1 MEPIVPGWGTIVS
14 NMTPRMARPIPTH
27 LAPLVEQ
34 LELDRPQIVTLDQ
47 LAEMMRAL
55 GLRGAPRRAA
65 FRLRRHGW
73 LLPTGVRGAYEFAPA
88 ERAGP
93 ISEGDALLGVR
104 AVLAENPSLPI
115 ATALG
120 TALALQN
127 ITDRGPDIP
136 ELALPRMQTVPR
148 PLRRGDVRILRFDW
162 VLPTRRIHGV
172 PVHRPA
178 TVLVHLAHRPSDVRS
193 WAAMLEALPDIVAA
207 APEDEIARELRNRPH
222 ATQVR
227 LAYLTQSV
235 APALASALGI
245 TPAGKVWFGPR
256 GALLRHDAAW
266 NVADTIL
273 PFAPKALSPAQ
284 KSERSSAAPVSV
296 TSTNAA
302 RDDR

>member
-1 MEPIVPGWGTIVS
+1 
-14 NMTPRMARPIPTH
+14 MARQIPAH

-47 LAEMMRAL
+47 LAEMMRVL
-55 GLRGAPRRAA
+55 GIGGAPRRAA
-65 FRLRRHGW
+65 FRLRQHGW

-93 ISEGDALLGVR
+93 ISEGDALLGMR
-104 AVLAENPSLPI
+104 AVLAENPALPV
-115 ATALG
+115 AAALG

-136 ELALPRMQTVPR
+136 ELALPRAQTIPR
-148 PLRRGDVRILRFDW
+148 PLRRTEVRILRFDW
-162 VLPTRRIHGV
+162 TLPTQRIRGV

-178 TVLVHLAHRPSDVRS
+178 TVLVHLAHRPSNVRS

-207 APEDEIARELRNRPH
+207 ATQDEIAKELRDRPH
-222 ATQVR
+222 ATHVR

-256 GALLRHDAAW
+256 GPLLRHDAVW

-273 PFAPKALSPAQ
+273 PFAPKALSPTQ
-284 KSERSSAAPVSV
+284 TSELPSAAPVSV
-296 TSTNAA
+296 TSTNTE
-302 RDDR
+302 RNDR

>member
-1 MEPIVPGWGTIVS
+1 
-14 NMTPRMARPIPTH
+14 MARPIPAH

-55 GLRGAPRRAA
+55 GIRGVPRRVA
-65 FRLRRHGW
+65 FRLRQHGW
-73 LLPTGVRGAYEFAPA
+73 LLSTDVRGAYEFAPA

-104 AVLAENPSLPI
+104 AVLVDNPALPI
-115 ATALG
+115 AAALG

-127 ITDRGPDIP
+127 ITDRGPDTP
-136 ELALPRMQTVPR
+136 ELALAMAHTVPR
-148 PLRRGDVRILRFDW
+148 PLRRADVRILHFDW
-162 VLPTRRIHGV
+162 TLPTQRISGI

-178 TVLVHLAHRPSDVRS
+178 TVLVHLAHRPSAVRS
-193 WAAMLEALPDIVAA
+193 WAAVLEALPDIVAA
-207 APEDEIARELRNRPH
+207 APQGEIAKELRDRPH
-222 ATQVR
+222 ATHVR

-245 TPAGKVWFGPR
+245 TPTGKVWFGPR
-256 GALLRHDAAW
+256 GPLLRHDAAW

-273 PFAPKALSPAQ
+273 PFAPKALSPARTL
-284 KSERSSAAPVSV
+284 ELASAAPASV
-296 TSTNAA
+296 TSTNTE

>member
-1 MEPIVPGWGTIVS
+1 
-14 NMTPRMARPIPTH
+14 MTLRMARPIPAH

-55 GLRGAPRRAA
+55 GIRGAPRRAA
-65 FRLRRHGW
+65 FRLREHGW

-93 ISEGDALLGVR
+93 ISEGDALLGMR
-104 AVLAENPSLPI
+104 AILAENPALPV
-115 ATALG
+115 AAALG

-127 ITDRGPDIP
+127 ITDRTPDIP
-136 ELALPRMQTVPR
+136 ELALPMAQTTPR
-148 PLRRGDVRILRFDW
+148 PLRRAEVRILHFDW
-162 VLPTRRIHGV
+162 TLPTQRIRGV

-193 WAAMLEALPDIVAA
+193 WAAMLEVLPDIVAA
-207 APEDEIARELRNRPH
+207 ATQDEIAKELRGRPH
-222 ATQVR
+222 ATHVR

-245 TPAGKVWFGPR
+245 TPAGKVWFGRR
-256 GALLRHDAAW
+256 GPLLQHDAVW

-273 PFAPKALSPAQ
+273 PFAPKALSPTQ
-284 KSERSSAAPVSV
+284 TSELPSAVPVSV
-296 TSTNAA
+296 ASPNTV